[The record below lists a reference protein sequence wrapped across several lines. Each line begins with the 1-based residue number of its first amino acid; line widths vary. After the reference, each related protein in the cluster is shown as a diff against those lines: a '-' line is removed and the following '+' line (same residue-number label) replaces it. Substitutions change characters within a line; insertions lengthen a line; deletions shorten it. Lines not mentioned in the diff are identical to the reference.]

1 MSGCQAQIT
10 EQHCRRQVNSRVTH
24 CEMSPVHK
32 VLISSLTYMFCRR
45 VKHILA
51 CRDTQRYVLILEY
64 QV

>member
-1 MSGCQAQIT
+1 MIHG
-10 EQHCRRQVNSRVTH
+10 
-24 CEMSPVHK
+24 EMSPVHK

-64 QV
+64 PAFRQSSFMRSR